1 MRLRRAFV
9 IVAALPIGLAGY
21 AAWSA
26 VPEQRP
32 VLPLAWTTLARA
44 SITADPKRRE
54 LVLELPPVDLP
65 AGAGHHVLQPPACLG
80 EFPVNASI
88 YAFHAELRD
97 QDGRLLPADLL
108 HHLNVM
114 DPAERELFLPIARRI
129 LASGRETGEIRFPW
143 LLFGARVR
151 AGERIIANA
160 MLHNPTP
167 VSYRG
172 VRVRLVLS
180 YIPDGR
186 LWPFFSVFP
195 WQLDVAFP
203 VGDKSFDLPPGHSVR
218 SYEGS
223 PSVDGKIV
231 VIGGHMHEY
240 GRTIEFWDATL
251 GKLLWHG
258 EPAPAPRGEPSPV
271 PLGRFYGLSGIGLPI
286 MASHRYRVR
295 VIYENPTGHTIAAG
309 GMGVV
314 GGLFIPRR
322 GAVWPSAEPSNSLYQ
337 QDVRHFMGLTGG
349 GMSGMEG
356 MHGMGGMGGMGGMDS
371 HAYDHGS
378 TP

>member
-1 MRLRRAFV
+1 MRLRRAFA
-9 IVAALPIGLAGY
+9 IVAALPIALAAYG
-21 AAWSA
+21 AWSA
-26 VPEQRP
+26 VPAQRP
-32 VLPLAWTTLARA
+32 VLPLAWTTLPRA
-44 SITADPKRRE
+44 SITADAKRRE
-54 LVLELPPVDLP
+54 LVLELPSVDLP
-65 AGAGHHVLQPPACLG
+65 AGAAHDIPPASLG

-108 HHLNVM
+108 HHMNVM

-160 MLHNPTP
+160 MLHNTTP

-180 YIPDGR
+180 YVPDGR
-186 LWPFFSVFP
+186 PWPFFSVFP

-203 VGDKSFDLPPGHSVR
+203 VGDKSFDLSPGHSER

-223 PSVDGKIV
+223 PAVDGKIV

-240 GRTIEFWDATL
+240 GRTIEFWDVTT
-251 GKLLWHG
+251 GTLLWHG
-258 EPAPAPRGEPSPV
+258 EPAPAPPGEASPV
-271 PLGRFYGLSGIGLPI
+271 PLGRFYGLTGIGLPI

-295 VIYENPTGHTIAAG
+295 VVYENPTGHTIAAG

-322 GAVWPSAEPSNSLYQ
+322 GAVWPSAEPSDSLYQ
-337 QDVRHFMGLTGG
+337 LDVRHFMGLTGG

-356 MHGMGGMGGMGGMDS
+356 MGEMGGMDS
-371 HAYDHGS
+371 HDHDHGS